1 MRITKKRLNDRLKR
15 MLGSLALAAALTV
28 PINAEQA
35 WSQSTVN
42 ATATIQIPQVLFI
55 SVDETAI
62 TFNSP
67 AVDATDFEA
76 GFKAADQVSVV
87 THKGN
92 IVHDVEIKADATD
105 FTAAAD
111 PVNNIKSA
119 ADFQYSTD
127 GGSNFASITTTAA
140 DVVTAAPK
148 GANTQQVN
156 YQILLSYADAPDTY
170 TLGFTYTIVAN

>member
-1 MRITKKRLNDRLKR
+1 MKKGRNSGMTVKRI
-15 MLGSLALAAALTV
+15 LGNLALVAAFAALL
-28 PINAEQA
+28 NAEEAQA
-35 WSQSTVN
+35 QSTVN
-42 ATATIQIPQVLFI
+42 ATATIQIPQVLYI

-76 GFKAADQVSVV
+76 GFKAADQTSTV

-105 FTAAAD
+105 FTATND
-111 PVNNIKSA
+111 PVNNIKPA

-127 GGSNFASITTTAA
+127 GGSNFTSISTTAA
-140 DVVTAAPK
+140 DVVTAAPQ
-148 GANTQQVN
+148 GGNTQQVN
-156 YQILLSYADAPDTY
+156 YQILLSYADAADTY

>member
-1 MRITKKRLNDRLKR
+1 MRKARNIGNRA
-15 MLGSLALAAALTV
+15 LGTLALTTALTALSG
-28 PINAEQA
+28 AEEAQA
-35 WSQSTVN
+35 QSTVN

-76 GFKAADQVSVV
+76 GFKAADQVSTV

-105 FTAAAD
+105 FTATND
-111 PVNNIKSA
+111 PVNNIKPA

-127 GGSNFASITTTAA
+127 GGTNFSSISTTAA

-148 GANTQQVN
+148 GDNTQQVN

>member
-1 MRITKKRLNDRLKR
+1 MQNGRRIMRRAI
-15 MLGSLALAAALTV
+15 GCLAVAAALAVSLGAGDARAQTT
-28 PINAEQA
+28 A
-35 WSQSTVN
+35 N
-42 ATATIQIPQVLFI
+42 ATATIQIPQVLYI

-76 GFKAADQVSVV
+76 GFKAADQVSTV

-105 FTAAAD
+105 FTATND
-111 PVNNIKSA
+111 PVNNIKPAS
-119 ADFQYSTD
+119 DFQYSTD
-127 GGSNFASITTTAA
+127 GGTNFTSISTTAA
-140 DVVTAAPK
+140 DVVTAAAS
-148 GANTQQVN
+148 GSNTQQVN
-156 YQILLSYADAPDTY
+156 YQVLLSYADAPDTY

>member
-1 MRITKKRLNDRLKR
+1 MKKRRNNGVTVKR
-15 MLGSLALAAALTV
+15 MLGSMALVAACTV
-28 PINAEQA
+28 LMNVEQA
-35 WSQSTVN
+35 QAQSTVN
-42 ATATIQIPQVLFI
+42 ATATIQIPQVLYI

-76 GFKAADQVSVV
+76 GFKAADQTSTV

-92 IVHDVEIKADATD
+92 IVHDVEIEAGATD
-105 FTAAAD
+105 FTAATD
-111 PVNNIKSA
+111 PVNNIKPA

-127 GGSNFASITTTAA
+127 GGSNFTSISTTAT

-148 GANTQQVN
+148 GGATQQVN

-170 TLGFTYTIVAN
+170 TLGFTYTIVPN